1 MEEKFKQFLKKQM
14 EKEAEQIEKEV
25 LSNESLKEVQA
36 PDTLREA
43 LAKSIKGIGQMLLV
57 KSQKRLGSV

>member
-14 EKEAEQIEKEV
+14 EKEEEQIEKEV

-43 LAKSIKGIGQMLLV
+43 LAKSIKE
-57 KSQKRLGSV
+57 

>member
-25 LSNESLKEVQA
+25 LSNESLKEVQ
-36 PDTLREA
+36 DWDQYRRVL
-43 LAKSIKGIGQMLLV
+43 
-57 KSQKRLGSV
+57 